1 MSRTLRWQIV
11 VPRLLLVVVLL
22 LAAQYTLGRV
32 VRRTATGWLEVAA
45 NKRVDVAHARVS
57 LLRRELALND
67 LRIRTGRHPSRSLL
81 EVDRC
86 ELKFA
91 VGPLLYKKA
100 TFERGTLSGVRFS
113 APRIISAGQ
122 GSPASRDASL
132 IVKWLDG
139 NACDKARDWLEQLDH
154 CFDHDIPSQ
163 FASLERTNAMCA
175 LWPEYAG
182 HFDGRIGELKLHAQT
197 LEKSWHAAQVNPLR
211 HVAFLKSLP
220 DQVAELRAEF
230 SRAHADLERLAGS
243 FASKRRAII
252 SERGQEED
260 RLRSGVKLEPIDAN
274 VLSSYF
280 LRENVSAQVGEVIS
294 LLRWTREMVPAEP
307 TPDKRRAR
315 GENVVFAGC
324 RPTPSFLIR
333 SLQLHGTARLGGQT
347 VELGGTLTDVSDA
360 PALHRR
366 PIRLR
371 AKATGSLPLELQAT
385 IDRTGPVARDE
396 LLVDCRGMLMPTLAL
411 GQSDGDF
418 RLTLAPSVASLSI
431 SVMVEGEKLSG
442 DMQLVQRQ
450 VKITPVFTG
459 QLSDVPL
466 AAALQATL
474 AELDSL
480 AVQISLGGTLS
491 EPTCSLWSTLGPAVA
506 EATKRAMRRA
516 GDEHADVLV
525 ARARRQVDERLAQL
539 EQQIHTQQSNLAA
552 QTTAA
557 TGELE
562 RVARQ
567 QTPGPR
573 LSHERFGTRLP
584 AGSLFR

>member
-1 MSRTLRWQIV
+1 M
-11 VPRLLLVVVLL
+11 
-22 LAAQYTLGRV
+22 
-32 VRRTATGWLEVAA
+32 
-45 NKRVDVAHARVS
+45 AHARVS
-57 LLRRELALND
+57 LLHRELAFND
-67 LRIRTGRHPSRSLL
+67 LRIRTGGDSSRSLL
-81 EVDRC
+81 EADRC

-91 VGPLLYKKA
+91 AWPLLYKKA
-100 TFERGTLSGVRFS
+100 VFERGTLSGVRFS
-113 APRIISAGQ
+113 APRAIRAGQ
-122 GSPASRDASL
+122 DSPASRDAASA
-132 IVKWLDG
+132 VEWLDG
-139 NACDKARDWLEQLDH
+139 DASDKARNWLDRLDH
-154 CFDHDIPSQ
+154 CFDHEIPSQ
-163 FASLERTNAMCA
+163 IASLERTNAMCA

-182 HFDGRIGELKLHAQT
+182 HFDGRIGELKLRAKT
-197 LEKSWHAAQVNPLR
+197 LEKSWQAAQVNPLR
-211 HVAFLKSLP
+211 HAAFLKSMP

-230 SRAHADLERLAGS
+230 SRAHADLERLAGA
-243 FASKRRAII
+243 FESKRRDILSA
-252 SERGQEED
+252 RGQDED
-260 RLRSGVKLEPIDAN
+260 RLRAGVKLEPIDAN

-280 LRENVSAQVGEVIS
+280 LRENVSAQVSEVIS
-294 LLRWTREMVPAEP
+294 LLRWAREMVPAEA
-307 TPDKRRAR
+307 TPVQRCAR

-324 RPTPSFLIR
+324 RPTPGLLIR
-333 SLQLHGTARLGGQT
+333 SLQLQGTARLGGQT
-347 VELGGTLTDVSDA
+347 VELGGTLTDLSDA
-360 PALHRR
+360 PALHRS

-371 AKATGSLPLELQAT
+371 AKAAGSLPLELQAT

-396 LLVDCRGMLMPTLAL
+396 LLVDCRGLVMPQLAL
-411 GQSDGDF
+411 GQPDGDF

-431 SVMVEGEKLSG
+431 SVMVEGERLSG
-442 DMQLVQRQ
+442 DIQLVQRQ

-506 EATKRAMRRA
+506 EATKRAIRRA
-516 GDEHADVLV
+516 GDEHAEVLV
-525 ARARRQVDERLAQL
+525 ARARRQVDERLARL
-539 EQQIHTQQSNLAA
+539 EQQIHAQRSELAA

-562 RVARQ
+562 RVATQ

>member
-1 MSRTLRWQIV
+1 MSYTLRWQIV
-11 VPRLLLVVVLL
+11 VPRLLFVVVVL

-32 VRRTATGWLEVAA
+32 VRRITTGWLEAA
-45 NKRVDVAHARVS
+45 AHKRVDLAHARVS
-57 LLRRELALND
+57 LLRRELTFNE
-67 LRIRTGRHPSRSLL
+67 LRIRTGREPFQSLL

-91 VGPLLYKKA
+91 VAPLLYKKA

-113 APRIISAGQ
+113 APRAVNDAPS
-122 GSPASRDASL
+122 SSASRDAASAF
-132 IVKWLDG
+132 KWLDG
-139 NACDKARDWLEQLDH
+139 NAGDKARNWLERLDH
-154 CFDHDIPSQ
+154 CFDHEIPRQ

-182 HFDGRIGELKLHAQT
+182 HFDGRIGELKLRAQT
-197 LEKSWHAAQVNPLR
+197 LEKSWQAAQVNPLR
-211 HVAFLKSLP
+211 HVAFMKSLP
-220 DQVAELRAEF
+220 DKVAELRAEF
-230 SRAHADLERLAGS
+230 SRAHADLERLSSS
-243 FASKRRAII
+243 FESKRRAII
-252 SERGQEED
+252 SERRQDED
-260 RLRSGVKLEPIDAN
+260 RLRAGVKLEPIEAN

-280 LRENVSAQVGEVIS
+280 LRENVSSQLSEVIS
-294 LLRWTREMVPAEP
+294 MLRWTREMVPAEP
-307 TPDKRRAR
+307 TPVQRRVR
-315 GENVVFAGC
+315 GENVIFAGC

-347 VELGGTLTDVSDA
+347 VELGGTLTDVTDA
-360 PALHRR
+360 PDLHVS

-385 IDRTGPVARDE
+385 IDRTGQVARDE
-396 LLVDCRGMLMPTLAL
+396 LLVDCRGVVMPALNL
-411 GQSDGDF
+411 GQTDGDF

-431 SVMVEGEKLSG
+431 SVMVEGDKLSG
-442 DMQLVQRQ
+442 DIQLVQRQ
-450 VKITPVFTG
+450 VKIAPVFTG

-466 AAALQATL
+466 AAALQSTL

-480 AVQISLGGTLS
+480 VVQVTLGGTLS

-516 GDEHADVLV
+516 GDEHAQLLV
-525 ARARRQVDERLAQL
+525 ARARRQVDDRLANL
-539 EQQIHTQQSNLAA
+539 EQQMQAQRSELAA
-552 QTTAA
+552 QTNAA

-562 RVARQ
+562 RVATQ
-567 QTPGPR
+567 QTPAAR